1 MNAVAEIKQSLIP
14 YPVIVMAS
22 DGDAEA
28 INAVLTH
35 YKGYIKALATKR
47 LFDED
52 GNSYLCIDEGLRRR
66 LETKLITAIL
76 KFDVE

>member
-1 MNAVAEIKQSLIP
+1 MNAITETNKNLIP

-28 INAVLTH
+28 INAVLKH

-47 LFDED
+47 LYDDD
-52 GNSYLCIDEGLRRR
+52 GNTYLCVDEGLRRR
-66 LETKLITAIL
+66 LETKLIAAIL
-76 KFDVE
+76 KFNAE